1 MLPKRPLELQRHE
14 ATRTDLPLQCST
26 SNFIHI
32 RSIRLQGR
40 HHKITATPDMWPTR
54 VRIQQVLIIAIEL
67 PRQVITQHKTASRP
81 IFAFA
86 NIMWNDRRHL
96 TTMCSRSLFLHQ
108 RCHRDVT
115 AMASWDAYDVR
126 HYLSYLFLCFHPL
139 YTSENGELKTK

>member
-1 MLPKRPLELQRHE
+1 MRILLIIYVLFMSFFVYFIKEITGASLAVNMWLSIASASCLQ
-14 ATRTDLPLQCST
+14 Q
-26 SNFIHI
+26 I
-32 RSIRLQGR
+32 
-40 HHKITATPDMWPTR
+40 
-54 VRIQQVLIIAIEL
+54 LIIAIEL

-86 NIMWNDRRHL
+86 NIMWNDRLHL

-126 HYLSYLFLCFHPL
+126 RYLSYLFLCFHPL
-139 YTSENGELKTK
+139 HTSENGELKTK